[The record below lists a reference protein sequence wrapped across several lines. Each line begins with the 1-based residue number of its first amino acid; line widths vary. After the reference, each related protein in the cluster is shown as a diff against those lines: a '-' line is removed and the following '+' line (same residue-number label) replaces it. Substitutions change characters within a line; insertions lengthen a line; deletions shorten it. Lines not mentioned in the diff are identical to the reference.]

1 MKLNILLTSGDS
13 SVAVILKMT
22 PILSFSRRQYRS
34 EYRVRYRPFSQYEY
48 VDGRF
53 IPSPGAGSPTIENVS
68 IPKSLNERGDPWYT
82 EVTELRKQANNY
94 KVLIKR

>member
-1 MKLNILLTSGDS
+1 MALSLNCFSFFSSTS
-13 SVAVILKMT
+13 IR
-22 PILSFSRRQYRS
+22 RRQYRS

-94 KVLIKR
+94 KVGNHSQ